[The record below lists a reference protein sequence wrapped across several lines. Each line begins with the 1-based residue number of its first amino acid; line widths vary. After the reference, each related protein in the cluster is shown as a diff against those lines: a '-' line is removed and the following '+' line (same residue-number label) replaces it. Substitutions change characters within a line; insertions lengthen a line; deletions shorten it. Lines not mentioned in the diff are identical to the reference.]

1 MKMKTITNDKYYV
14 TFKHFC
20 QALDLPKNASG
31 GELIVC
37 QISFLAKDMTLVR
50 LNSVF
55 RQVSSSKKLARQK
68 C

>member
-14 TFKHFC
+14 TFIDFC
-20 QALDLPKNASG
+20 QALDLPKNASS

-37 QISFLAKDMTLVR
+37 QISFLAKDMTWVR

>member
-37 QISFLAKDMTLVR
+37 QISFLLSPTMFALLPNKIQDVLVDHLLHR
-50 LNSVF
+50 
-55 RQVSSSKKLARQK
+55 R